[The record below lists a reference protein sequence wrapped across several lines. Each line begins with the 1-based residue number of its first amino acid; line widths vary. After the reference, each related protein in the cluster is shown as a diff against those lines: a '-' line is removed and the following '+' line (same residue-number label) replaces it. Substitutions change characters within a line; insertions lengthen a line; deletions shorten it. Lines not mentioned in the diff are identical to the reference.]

1 MAKIRWLRTWPRKIA
16 WFLCAMPALMTHGI
30 AQDFPTSPVKIITQ
44 GAAGSGPDVVARV
57 VFDQL
62 GRQWN
67 QQPVIVNAPGAGGS
81 TAARQAGGASPDGY
95 TLYMPAASSF
105 IVMPEMFPTLPVDI
119 FRDFTPVGFVAEQPF
134 VIAVSPSLGVSTLSE
149 LVALSKKRPGEITY
163 AANSRGTLPSL
174 TGERL
179 RTELGADFTFIPYPG
194 AAAGLQ
200 DVMGGR
206 VSMIIEGLGTLLGSI
221 RSGAIKPIA
230 MTWLKRL
237 PDFPEIPTVAET
249 IPGFNASGWFALLT
263 PKGTPDAI
271 VRKVNQD
278 LKTALENSETQ
289 QKLET
294 LATFARPMTPE
305 QTAVFLHSEQQVWK
319 PAVRAVGFSQ

>member
-1 MAKIRWLRTWPRKIA
+1 MGETRWRSAWVRNVACLVFATIA
-16 WFLCAMPALMTHGI
+16 WMPQGV
-30 AQDFPTSPVKIITQ
+30 AQDFPTRPVKIITQ

-62 GRQWN
+62 GRQWG

-81 TAARQAGGASPDGY
+81 TSARQAAAAAPDGY
-95 TLYMPAASSF
+95 TLYMPAASAF
-105 IVMPEMFPTLPVDI
+105 IVMPEMFPNLPVNI

-134 VIAVSPSLGVSTLSE
+134 VVAVSPSLGVNSLAE

-179 RTELGADFTFIPYPG
+179 RTELGADLTFIPYPG

-221 RSGAIKPIA
+221 QSGAIKPIA

-237 PDFPEIPTVAET
+237 PDFPNIPTVAET
-249 IPGFNASGWFALLT
+249 IPGFNASGWFALVT
-263 PKGTPDAI
+263 PNGTPDAI

-278 LKTALENSETQ
+278 LKTALENAETRK
-289 QKLET
+289 KLED

-305 QTAVFLHSEQQVWK
+305 ETGAFLRAEQKVWQ
-319 PAVRAVGFSQ
+319 PVVRAVGFSQ